1 MVIAIERVEE
11 KDIPHFI
18 SLSESVGWD
27 YSLEEIKTIFQSG
40 IVYGGKNMQGKFIA
54 SAAIILYG
62 EKLAS
67 IGMVIVHSQYKGKGI
82 GRKIT
87 EACIR
92 SVSEKTSIMLIA
104 TEEGRPLY
112 ERLGFQV
119 VSHVSKYICNQYV
132 TPRGYDRNE
141 QHIFMDY
148 DEEDSNRIVKLDEAA
163 FGVNRRNFIQRRI
176 EQCEQCVVVKDKEN
190 YIVGYGMSVQTPE
203 NRIIGPIV
211 ALTDNIASGIVYH
224 LIKDYNGKLRIDV
237 PEGKEI
243 FMKVLEK
250 VGFQKVNQPPI
261 MMKNSNQLLKRNGEL
276 YGIAAQTFG

>member
-1 MVIAIERVEE
+1 VIAIERIQGN
-11 KDIPHFI
+11 DIPHLI
-18 SLSESVGWD
+18 NLSESVGWD
-27 YSLEEIKTIFQSG
+27 YSSEEIKTIVNSG
-40 IVYGGKNMQGKFIA
+40 IIYGGKNKQGEIIA

-67 IGMVIVHSQYKGKGI
+67 IGMVIVHPQYKGKGI

-132 TPRGYDRNE
+132 TPKDYDRNE

-148 DEEDSNRIVKLDEAA
+148 DKGDSNGIVKLDEAA
-163 FGVNRRNFIQRRI
+163 FGVNRSNFIQRRI
-176 EQCEQCVVVKDKEN
+176 EQSEQCIVVKDKEN

-211 ALTDNIASGIVYH
+211 APNDHIATTIVHH
-224 LIKDYNGKLRIDV
+224 LAKDYKGKLRIDV
-237 PEGKEI
+237 PEGKEF
-243 FMKVLEK
+243 FMTVLETA
-250 VGFQKVNQPPI
+250 GFQKVNQPPI
-261 MMKNSNQLLKRNGEL
+261 MLKNSTQFLKRNGEL
-276 YGIAAQTFG
+276 YGIAAQIFG

>member
-1 MVIAIERVEE
+1 MIVIDRIEE
-11 KDIPHFI
+11 KDIQQLI
-18 SLSESVGWD
+18 NLSELVGWD

-40 IVYGGKNMQGKFIA
+40 IVYGGKNERGEIIA

-67 IGMVIVHSQYKGKGI
+67 IGMVIVHPQYKGKGI

-119 VSHVSKYICNQYV
+119 VRHVSKYICNQYV
-132 TPRGYDRNE
+132 TPKDYDRNE

-148 DEEDSNRIVKLDEAA
+148 DKGDSNGIVKLDEAA
-163 FGVNRRNFIQRRI
+163 FGVNRSNFIQRRI
-176 EQCEQCVVVKDKEN
+176 EQSEQCIVVKDKEN
-190 YIVGYGMSVQTPE
+190 YIVGYGMSIQTPE
-203 NRIIGPIV
+203 NRMIGPIV
-211 ALTDNIASGIVYH
+211 APNNHIATTIVH
-224 LIKDYNGKLRIDV
+224 LLAKDYKGRLRIDV
-237 PEGKEI
+237 PEGKEF
-243 FMKVLEK
+243 FMIVLETA
-250 VGFQKVNQPPI
+250 GFQKVNQPPI
-261 MMKNSNQLLKRNGEL
+261 MLKNSNQFLERNGEL
-276 YGIAAQTFG
+276 YGIAAQIFG

>member
-1 MVIAIERVEE
+1 MIVIDRIEE
-11 KDIPHFI
+11 KDIPQLI
-18 SLSESVGWD
+18 NLSELVGWD

-40 IVYGGKNMQGKFIA
+40 IVYGGKNERREIIA

-67 IGMVIVHSQYKGKGI
+67 LGMVIVHPQYKGKGI

-119 VSHVSKYICNQYV
+119 VRHISKYICNQYV
-132 TPRGYDRNE
+132 TPKDYDRNE

-148 DEEDSNRIVKLDEAA
+148 DKGDSNGIVKLDETA
-163 FGVNRRNFIQRRI
+163 FGVNRSNFIQRRI
-176 EQCEQCVVVKDKEN
+176 EQSEQCIVVKDKEN
-190 YIVGYGMSVQTPE
+190 YIVGYGMSIQTPE
-203 NRIIGPIV
+203 NRMIGPIV
-211 ALTDNIASGIVYH
+211 APNNHIATTIVN
-224 LIKDYNGKLRIDV
+224 LLAKDYKGKLRIDV
-237 PEGKEI
+237 PEGKEF
-243 FMKVLEK
+243 FMTVLEK
-250 VGFQKVNQPPI
+250 AGFQKVN
-261 MMKNSNQLLKRNGEL
+261 
-276 YGIAAQTFG
+276 